1 MSFDTYSAHS
11 NGCPFSPRQQ
21 ANLVD
26 GDLSAIVRKACGPN
40 VLNYNDFG
48 ANRLGGEKMKE
59 TPQQY
64 TQRITGHAEGQDPL
78 KIQAATPKKLQ
89 RLLTRATPS
98 KLRKRP
104 APDKWSIAEIV
115 AHLAD
120 AEIAGSWRM
129 RLILGAPGTPVAA
142 FDQDS
147 WVTAL
152 HYDKRDARKALEQ
165 FRALREANLAMLK
178 TLTSEQWKHSGVH
191 AERGVE
197 TIEHMVRM
205 FAGHDL
211 NHIAQI
217 ERILATKK

>member
-1 MSFDTYSAHS
+1 LD
-11 NGCPFSPRQQ
+11 
-21 ANLVD
+21 VE
-26 GDLSAIVRKACGPN
+26 
-40 VLNYNDFG
+40 
-48 ANRLGGEKMKE
+48 EKEMNE

-64 TQRITGHAEGQDPL
+64 TQRIVGHTEGQEPL
-78 KIQAATPKKLQ
+78 KIQAATPKKLR
-89 RLLTRATPS
+89 RLLGRATAS

-115 AHLAD
+115 VHLAD
-120 AEIAGSWRM
+120 AEIAGAWRM

-152 HYDKRDARKALEQ
+152 HYDKRDPRKALEQ
-165 FRALREANLAMLK
+165 FRVVRETNLALLK
-178 TLTSEQWKHSGVH
+178 TLTPEQWKHYGMHS
-191 AERGVE
+191 ERGQE
-197 TIEHMVRM
+197 TIEHIARM

-217 ERILATKK
+217 ENILTPTK